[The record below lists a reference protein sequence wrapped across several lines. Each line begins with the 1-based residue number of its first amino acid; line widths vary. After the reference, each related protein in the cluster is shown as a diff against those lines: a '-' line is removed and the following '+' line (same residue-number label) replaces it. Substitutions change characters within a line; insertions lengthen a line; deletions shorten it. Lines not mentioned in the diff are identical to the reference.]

1 MEPKLMYDKL
11 KQQLYSRFE
20 TLIESIDY
28 QIESLTSLKS
38 EIRIAGYTLFLMDEY
53 AKYPQEPKGAAHK
66 L

>member
-1 MEPKLMYDKL
+1 MYDKL

-28 QIESLTSLKS
+28 QIESPTSLKS

-53 AKYPQEPKGAAHK
+53 GQYPQEPKGAAHK
-66 L
+66 P